1 MTGRM
6 EMDNK
11 IEVRCNKL
19 LEDCPDYVSEWF
31 ENLKANSMTSQTCFD
46 YLNNIR
52 KMILWYPE
60 YPETIKQLSQ
70 KRTIEFFNASKKRYD
85 EYEDEEIPVA
95 ISSQQALWS
104 ALKNF
109 FEYLCNMDYIKD
121 NYMRTIKRP
130 RTRDGEESGKEKVFL
145 TQTDFNKLIKVIDRG
160 AGTETAKKHQ
170 SHTRSRDKLIM
181 LLFMTT
187 GMRESALCSINL
199 NDINIEK
206 CQLTVIDKGNKHH
219 YYSLTDD
226 VMKAMNE
233 WLVDRESK
241 CNTCNALFIGNFD
254 QRITPMGIT
263 MIIKKFS
270 KAALGRAISPHKL
283 RAGFCSILYSKT
295 HDIEFVRRSVGHSQT
310 QTTQRYI
317 VTDNKERKEA
327 SEIIGNLLKF

>member
-6 EMDNK
+6 EMDK
-11 IEVRCNKL
+11 KMEERCDKL
-19 LEDCPDYVSEWF
+19 LNDCPDYVAEWF
-31 ENLKANSMTSQTCFD
+31 ENLKANDMTMHTCFD

-52 KMILWYPE
+52 KMILWYAD
-60 YPETIKQLSQ
+60 YPDTIDKLSQ
-70 KRTIEFFNASKKRYD
+70 KKTIEFFNSAKKRYD

-109 FEYLCNMDYIKD
+109 FDYLYNMHYISD
-121 NYMRTIKRP
+121 NYIRTIKRP
-130 RTRDGEESGKEKVFL
+130 RSRDSVETGKEKIFL
-145 TQTDFNKLIKVIDRG
+145 TQADFNKILKAVENG
-160 AGTETAKKHQ
+160 AGTTTAKRHQ
-170 SHTRSRDKLIM
+170 THTKSRDKLIM

-187 GMRESALCSINL
+187 GMRESALCSINV
-199 NDINIEK
+199 NDIDQVNN
-206 CQLTVIDKGNKHH
+206 QLIVIDKGNKKHV
-219 YYSLTDD
+219 YALTDN
-226 VMKAMNE
+226 VIEALNT
-233 WLVDRESK
+233 WLIDRQEMCKS
-241 CNTCNALFIGNFD
+241 TNALFIGQYD

-270 KAALGRAISPHKL
+270 QAALGKAISPHKL
-283 RAGFCSILYSKT
+283 RAGFCSILYNKT